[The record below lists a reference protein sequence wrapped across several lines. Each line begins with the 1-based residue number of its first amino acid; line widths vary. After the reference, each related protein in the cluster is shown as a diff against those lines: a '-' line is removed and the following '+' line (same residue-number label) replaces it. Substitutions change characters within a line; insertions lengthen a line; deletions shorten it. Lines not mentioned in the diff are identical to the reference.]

1 MVLSSLQIES
11 RQGSKTMV
19 ATQVMED
26 RLTASQRALADV
38 TVALTAQ
45 RGAGE
50 RKHNTSMRIANK
62 ACPRVAVR
70 CVRDVSSR
78 HRSTQCKRGQ
88 NEYIRCGVPVND
100 GSSAQNNYCSI
111 DRLRRCTTK
120 HVNRTDHQRRRQ
132 KYSRHTPLKKRSFR
146 QRPRL
151 FTTPLAFYVA
161 S

>member
-1 MVLSSLQIES
+1 
-11 RQGSKTMV
+11 MV

-88 NEYIRCGVPVND
+88 SEYIRCGVPVND
-100 GSSAQNNYCSI
+100 GSSAQNNYGSI
-111 DRLRRCTTK
+111 DRLRWLRRCTTK
-120 HVNRTDHQRRRQ
+120 HVNRTDHQRRRR
-132 KYSRHTPLKKRSFR
+132 KHSRHTQLKKRSFR